1 MESTLNKKIQLQA
14 VSLAQALEQLKE
26 ALSYQN
32 SQIPAR
38 LDIDAAIQRFEFC
51 YEISWKLM
59 QSVIRYKGKDCQ
71 SPRDCFR
78 TAAQLGIIN
87 NPDKWIEY
95 LDARN
100 LTVHTY
106 DQSTA
111 DLVYNVSKQF
121 TTDTAGLLESVNSIL
136 KE

>member
-121 TTDTAGLLESVNSIL
+121 TTDTAGPFESVN
-136 KE
+136 

>member
-1 MESTLNKKIQLQA
+1 
-14 VSLAQALEQLKE
+14 
-26 ALSYQN
+26 
-32 SQIPAR
+32 
-38 LDIDAAIQRFEFC
+38 
-51 YEISWKLM
+51 M

>member
-1 MESTLNKKIQLQA
+1 MENILNKKILLQKTGL
-14 VSLAQALEQLKE
+14 VQALERLNE

-38 LDIDAAIQRFEFC
+38 LDVDAAIQRFEFC
-51 YEISWKLM
+51 YELSWKLM
-59 QSVIRYKGKDCQ
+59 QSIIRYKGKDGQ

-111 DLVYNVSKQF
+111 DLVYKVAKQF
-121 TTDTAGLLESVNSIL
+121 TTDVSGLLESVDNIL
-136 KE
+136 NE